1 MIHCEKKP
9 LGCQIQIN
17 GQSNDVVVE
26 SLYIIRSISQSCA
39 KNSERDAEKYKKL
52 MISAVLGLDGV
63 CVFDTPSDSVC
74 VDLSAV
80 REIDRNGGDV

>member
-17 GQSNDVVVE
+17 GQSNDVVAE
-26 SLYIIRSISQSCA
+26 SLYIIRSIYQSCA

-74 VDLSAV
+74 VDLSALH
-80 REIDRNGGDV
+80 EIDRNGGDI

>member
-26 SLYIIRSISQSCA
+26 SLYIIRSIYQSCA

-52 MISAVLGLDGV
+52 MISAVLGLDVV
-63 CVFDTPSDSVC
+63 CVFDTPSVSVC
-74 VDLSAV
+74 VDLSALHD
-80 REIDRNGGDV
+80 IDRNGGDV